1 MSPLSPNAESWREL
15 LQRAPTAVVVAD
27 EHLRCLFVS
36 DAAERLTGRTRGSL
50 VGSSLTD
57 VLRDGGG
64 MSLIE
69 RLDRVDTDGS
79 WFDVTCMTGNGT
91 RTLRAM
97 VQPGPGDLR
106 HVFTFYDHDPG
117 GASATLDHKLA
128 LEQLVERVQRRL
140 VDAQPEQIPETI
152 AWCLAEVGMH
162 LGADRSYILSFD
174 HAARCDT
181 MVHEWT
187 APGTEPEL
195 GTYNGVPWDLTPAA
209 TQRNNAHWVSAVK
222 DVSALGDDW
231 AVDRAFFEESGLLSI
246 LELPLVIDGEAVGGL
261 GFDWMTR
268 LAEWTEDDLT
278 LLGLVSASIAQLI
291 ARGSV
296 EERLA
301 HRAVHDELTGL
312 ANRDGLLRAL
322 SLDLAEL
329 RDETQGRVAV
339 VMVDIDQF
347 KVVNDSLGNV
357 AGDALLRSVGER
369 LAASVRPTD
378 TVARLGGDAFAVLL
392 AQGPDEPDAEAVCE
406 RLRDTMAEPFRFLGR
421 SHLLTVSCGIAG
433 TNDPDLDPQELVR
446 RAGAAM
452 FRSKE
457 DGRSRQTTFD
467 EALEEELARRLELD
481 QQLRSALDRGE
492 FEVHYQPE
500 FDLVSG
506 QVLGAE
512 ALLRWRRGGELVP
525 AAVFIETIEATGL
538 IEQVG
543 RWVLQ
548 TACRQAV
555 RWCEALPDSPF
566 VIRVNLAA
574 RQLDRPDL
582 VDQVAEALRSS
593 GLAPERLCL
602 EVTETAL
609 MNQPD
614 LAAASLNRLDALG
627 VELAIDDFGTGYSS
641 LSYLKMFP
649 LDVLKI
655 DRCFVTGLPG
665 DVHDTAIVRTV
676 IDLARALGMVVT
688 AEGVEVA
695 AQADALRALGCR
707 RAQGYLFARP
717 VPAEEVTRMLAEG
730 PLSEACS
737 APAGA
742 SRR

>member
-1 MSPLSPNAESWREL
+1 MSEVSPNAESWREL

-27 EHLRCLFVS
+27 RQLRCVFAS
-36 DAAERLTGRTRGSL
+36 DAAEHLIGTARGSL
-50 VGSSLTD
+50 VGTLLTD

-64 MSLIE
+64 MSLHE
-69 RLDRVDTDGS
+69 RLDRVDVAGS
-79 WFDVTCMTGNGT
+79 WFDVTCMTGVGS
-91 RTLRAM
+91 RPLRAM
-97 VQPGPGDLR
+97 AQVGPGDLR
-106 HVFTFYDHDPG
+106 HVFTLYDHDPG
-117 GASATLDHKLA
+117 VAATLDRKLA
-128 LEQLVERVQRRL
+128 LEQLVERVQRHL
-140 VDAQPEQIPETI
+140 VDTPPEQIPETI
-152 AWCLAEVGMH
+152 AWCLEEVGKH

-195 GTYNGVPWDLTPAA
+195 GTYNEVPWDLTPAA

-231 AVDRAFFEESGLLSI
+231 AVDREFFEDSGLLSI

-268 LAEWTEDDLT
+268 PADWTEDDLT
-278 LLGLVSASIAQLI
+278 LLGMVSASMAQLI

-322 SLDLAEL
+322 SVELVNL
-329 RDETQGRVAV
+329 RDEPYRRVAV
-339 VMVDIDQF
+339 VMVDVDQF

-357 AGDALLRSVGER
+357 AGDALLRSIGER
-369 LAASVRPTD
+369 LAASVRPVD
-378 TVARLGGDAFAVLL
+378 TVARLGGDTFAVLL
-392 AQGPDEPDAEAVCE
+392 VHGPDEPEAEAVCE
-406 RLRDTMAEPFRFLGR
+406 RLRATMAEPFRFLGR
-421 SHLLTVSCGIAG
+421 SHLLTVSCGIAV
-433 TNDPDLDPQELVR
+433 TRDPDLGGQELMR

-467 EALEEELARRLELD
+467 DALEDELARRLELD
-481 QQLRSALDRGE
+481 QLLRSALDRGE

-506 QVLGAE
+506 RVLGAE

-525 AAVFIETIEATGL
+525 AAEFIGTIETTGL

-548 TACRQAV
+548 TACEQAA
-555 RWCEALPDSPF
+555 RWCEGSTDSSF

-582 VDQVAEALRSS
+582 AEQVAEVLQAS
-593 GLAPERLCL
+593 GLTPDRLCL

-609 MNQPD
+609 MNQPEV
-614 LAAASLNRLDALG
+614 AAASLNELDALG

-655 DRCFVTGLPG
+655 DRCFVSGLPG
-665 DVHDTAIVRTV
+665 DVQDSAIVRSV
-676 IDLARALGMVVT
+676 IELAGALGMVVT
-688 AEGVEVA
+688 AEGVEEA
-695 AQADALRALGCR
+695 AQADALLSLGCR

-717 VPAEEVTRMLAEG
+717 VPADEVTRMLAED
-730 PLSEACS
+730 PLSEARS

-742 SRR
+742 SPR